1 LPSGIVVE
9 NTLRKIIPDGFN
21 APASV
26 YSEYLDVEWLATQ
39 PRYAAQEAELLNNKY
54 RERNVRVVV
63 ASGNYALQFVTNF
76 RDRMLAGLPVVHLLV
91 DKDSLERTALP
102 GYVGKP
108 IDLDPTPTL
117 HLALRLHPDA
127 KRLVIVLGGNSTPR
141 DRLWERLTRLAV
153 SRLEAGVDVEFLT
166 GLPIPEIRRRLGA
179 FPRGT
184 IVFTAGY
191 SPDPEGVSPRHSVER
206 MAEAS
211 AVPIYSQFDSYLG
224 TGVVGGYVTPF
235 EQLASDAGAMVVQ
248 LLKGATRSSQIA
260 SGPLK
265 QVPMVDWRQIR
276 RWHIDEKLLPPD
288 TIVKF
293 REPSAWERYGLEIS
307 ILAAILLLQ
316 VGLITALL
324 MGRRSRRQTAAALGE
339 SQRQLSLAA
348 AAARLSAWT
357 WDTSENEHGSA
368 SRRRRRANGE
378 KTTSIRFEEVLG
390 SVHAGDRENLRRAA
404 RRALRTGDDLDVEY
418 RVVLADGAVR
428 WVAARGR
435 PEGGDSRRLF
445 GIALDVT
452 ERKTAE
458 LRAAE
463 DRNALRHMS
472 RVSMMGQLSAA
483 IAHQLY
489 QPLAAILGNA
499 ETAQKMLRR
508 SELDVVELEDI
519 CKDIVS
525 EDRRATEVIRR
536 LSDLYKRDRLETKP
550 IDINQLVTE
559 TLDLLRTELIVRHVD
574 PRKEFAASLRAVDG
588 DPVQLQQVV
597 LNLVLNAADAMAEAN
612 GDRRVTVRTEARGN
626 DVRLCVIDNG
636 PGSAENKLDTV
647 FDPFWTTK
655 SGGMGMGLAVCRA
668 IVAAHGGTITASN
681 NPEGGAT
688 FCVNLPIRE
697 MT

>member
-21 APASV
+21 APANV

-39 PRYAAQEAELLNNKY
+39 PPYAAQEAELLNNKY

-91 DKDSLERTALP
+91 DKDSLEQITLP

-127 KRLVIVLGGNSTPR
+127 KRLVIVLGGNSAPR

-153 SRLEAGVDVEFLT
+153 SRLEAGLDVEFLT

-179 FPRGT
+179 LPRGT
-184 IVFTAGY
+184 IVFTVGY

-206 MAEAS
+206 MAETS
-211 AVPIYSQFDSYLG
+211 VVPIYSQFDSYLG

-235 EQLASDAGAMVVQ
+235 EQLASDAGATAVQ
-248 LLKGATRSSQIA
+248 LLKGATPSSQIA

-276 RWHIDEKLLPPD
+276 RWGIDEKLLPPD
-288 TIVKF
+288 TIAKF
-293 REPSAWERYGLEIS
+293 REPSAWGRYGLEIS

-316 VGLITALL
+316 AGLIIALL
-324 MGRRSRRQTAAALGE
+324 IERRSRRRTAAALGE
-339 SQRQLSLAA
+339 SHQQMSLAA
-348 AAARLSAWT
+348 GLSAWT
-357 WDTSENEHGSA
+357 WDTSENENGST
-368 SRRRRRANGE
+368 SRRRQRANGE
-378 KTTSIRFEEVLG
+378 KAKSIRFEKVLD
-390 SVHAGDRENLRRAA
+390 SVHPADRENLRRAA
-404 RRALRTGDDLDVEY
+404 WRALRTGDDLDVEY

-508 SELDVVELEDI
+508 NELDVVELEDI

-550 IDINQLVTE
+550 IDINQLVAE

-612 GDRRVTVRTEARGN
+612 GDRRVTVRTEARRN
-626 DVRLCVIDNG
+626 DVRFCVIDNG
-636 PGSAENKLDTV
+636 PGIAENKLDSV

-655 SGGMGMGLAVCRA
+655 SAGMGMGLAVCRA
-668 IVAAHGGTITASN
+668 IVAAHRGTITASN

-688 FCVNLPIRE
+688 FCVNLPACE
-697 MT
+697 